1 MKKVLEARKLV
12 KEFGRK
18 KALKGVSL
26 TLFEGDFVVLFGP
39 NGAGKTTLLKIIST
53 VMLPTSGE
61 LWIDSRPVKNNETE
75 VRKLIGFVTHH
86 PLLYEELTVREN
98 LNFYGRMYGVKEVE
112 IKIKNLLEKV
122 GLLHRQNDLVR
133 TLSRGLLQ
141 RLAIVRALLHDP
153 LLLLF
158 DEPYTGL
165 DPSATLLLDKLLK
178 NLKEEG
184 HTILM
189 TSHDLERGYE
199 QAERI
204 VLLSKGEILLETSRH
219 KISLPDLKQKY
230 FNEVNEFE
238 ELLPNNSS
246 SN

>member
-1 MKKVLEARKLV
+1 MQKLV

-18 KALKGVSL
+18 KALKGVDL
-26 TLFEGDFVVLFGP
+26 TLFQGDFVVLFGP

-61 LWIDSRPVKNNETE
+61 VWIDSRPVKDNETE

-86 PLLYEELTVREN
+86 PLLYEDLTVREN
-98 LNFYGRMYGVKEVE
+98 LNFYSRMYGVEEKEE
-112 IKIKNLLEKV
+112 RIKYLLEKV
-122 GLLHRQNDLVR
+122 GLLHRQDDLVR

-141 RLAIVRALLHDP
+141 RLAIARALLHDP

-165 DPSATLLLDKLLK
+165 DPSATLLLDKILK
-178 NLKEEG
+178 SLKEEG

-189 TSHDLERGYE
+189 TSHDLERGY
-199 QAERI
+199 QQSERI
-204 VLLSKGEILLETSRH
+204 VLLFKGQVFMETNR
-219 KISLPDLKQKY
+219 KEISLKELKQNY
-230 FNEVNEFE
+230 FSKVGEFE
-238 ELLPNNSS
+238 EYSPNNSS
-246 SN
+246 TN